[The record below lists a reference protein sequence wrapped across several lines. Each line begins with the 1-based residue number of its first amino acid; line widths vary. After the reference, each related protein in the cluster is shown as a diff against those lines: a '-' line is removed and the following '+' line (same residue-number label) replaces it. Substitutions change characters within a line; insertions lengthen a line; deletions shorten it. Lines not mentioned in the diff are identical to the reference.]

1 LIQTSSRL
9 GFPLGLAVLL
19 TVASSVDPQV
29 GVNGFRYAFVASA
42 LLSALGLGIA
52 LLIRGERAPSI
63 DVDVVATVAQV
74 PAGKTEK

>member
-1 LIQTSSRL
+1 
-9 GFPLGLAVLL
+9 VLL

-29 GVNGFRYAFVASA
+29 GVSGFRYAFVASA

-52 LLIRGERAPSI
+52 LVIHGDRTPQI

-74 PAGKTEK
+74 PARKLDK